1 MLFDDPLSQGVVFVS
16 DNLCS
21 INTLVFSTVFAGQNN
36 FKTTTKNSHSYI
48 FSF

>member
-1 MLFDDPLSQGVVFVS
+1 MLFDDPLIQGVIFVS
-16 DNLCS
+16 GNLCP